1 MMQYI
6 LNTWIFVD
14 RVLNGESQVAF
25 LDDANELGADGVEV
39 RYEYFTDRA
48 TEATAIRVKA
58 ANLGLTINLSVPD
71 EVFVQGQVNQK
82 LDEYFNFAKQLGV
95 TKIKFNLGDFTQY
108 TGDLAHDLLIPA
120 GLTVNIENDQTVIS
134 GHSAPILEFLA
145 AAQGAQ
151 VPVGYVYDLGNWAV
165 MGEDATETARL
176 LAPYVDYIH
185 LKNMQ
190 GAENAVTTD
199 LNVGKLD
206 WHQVLDILSRD
217 IDIAIEFPITETQHI
232 AQQLALVKAY
242 KGDF

>member
-1 MMQYI
+1 
-6 LNTWIFVD
+6 
-14 RVLNGESQVAF
+14 
-25 LDDANELGADGVEV
+25 
-39 RYEYFTDRA
+39 
-48 TEATAIRVKA
+48 
-58 ANLGLTINLSVPD
+58 
-71 EVFVQGQVNQK
+71 
-82 LDEYFNFAKQLGV
+82 
-95 TKIKFNLGDFTQY
+95 
-108 TGDLAHDLLIPA
+108 
-120 GLTVNIENDQTVIS
+120 
-134 GHSAPILEFLA
+134 
-145 AAQGAQ
+145 
-151 VPVGYVYDLGNWAV
+151 

-206 WHQVLDILSRD
+206 WHQVLDILPKD